1 MQHVKQGNLIAIN
14 DGEVFCY
21 FLILSGSAFFGC
33 QWAYAFHI
41 TSGEL
46 LSENEVLES
55 HGHGFPAL
63 IDFIEERR
71 TNSIVK
77 INTKIDTTKYEV
89 TSNLKARIDQYG
101 GGHLWYIY
109 TPDFS
114 IIGKQEKL
122 DKEQYQLPIASG
134 LKAKDSISLIHKRW
148 VVSNVVMEEGCGQY
162 PV

>member
-1 MQHVKQGNLIAIN
+1 MQHVKQGSLIAIN
-14 DGEVFCY
+14 DGDVYCY
-21 FLILSGSAFFGC
+21 FLILGGSAFFGC

-46 LSENEVLES
+46 LSESEVLES
-55 HGHGFPAL
+55 YGSGFPAL

-77 INTKIDTTKYEV
+77 ISTKIDTAKYEV

-109 TPDFS
+109 SSDFS
-114 IIGKQEKL
+114 IIGKQEHL
-122 DKEQYQLPIASG
+122 TKEQCQLPIASG
-134 LKAKDSISLIHKRW
+134 LKSKDSISLIHKKW
-148 VVSNVVMEEGCGQY
+148 VVSKVVMEEGSGQY